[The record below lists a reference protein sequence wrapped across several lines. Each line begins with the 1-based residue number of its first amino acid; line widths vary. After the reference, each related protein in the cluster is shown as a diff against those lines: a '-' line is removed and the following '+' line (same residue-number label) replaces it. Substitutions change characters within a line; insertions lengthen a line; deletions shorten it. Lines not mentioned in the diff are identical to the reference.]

1 MAGSN
6 TSKYDVIVIGGGHNG
21 LVNAAYL
28 ARAGKKVLVLERR
41 HVLGGAACTEEV
53 FPGFKFSVC
62 SYVVSLLRPE
72 IIRDL
77 DLPRHGLEILPLDG
91 TFTPMPSG
99 DYLWRV
105 NDHGKTHR
113 EIARHSR
120 VDAEAYDEFGK
131 AMQAMCRFVKP
142 ILSMVPPDPNTLN
155 PRELMKLL
163 FIGRRFQG
171 MSSYDKY
178 NQVQLMTMSAI
189 DFLDQW
195 FETDVLKAT
204 MSASGI
210 IGTFLGVRSPG
221 TAYVLLHHYMGEI
234 DGAFRAWGF
243 ARGGTGAISN
253 AIGDAA
259 REAGVEIRTEAAIA
273 KIIVK
278 DGKAKGVVLAN
289 GDEIYADTISSSVDP
304 RLTFNKFIEAD
315 HLPADFLEEIN
326 RFKYRG
332 SSGKVNMALDA
343 LPNFKCMPG
352 PGAHLRGAISISPSV
367 EYMERAYD
375 DAKYGNFSRR
385 PYIDMVIPSLTDP
398 SVAPPGKHVLSCF
411 VQYAPYKLRAGLNWD
426 DQKEAFGDTVI
437 NTIAEYAPNIKDII
451 LHRQVVTP
459 LDLEREWGLSEGN
472 IFQGELSLEQLFF
485 LRPAP
490 GYARFRTPIRN
501 LYMCGSATHPGGGI
515 MGAPGRL
522 AALEILKDIGSG
534 LTMPETK
541 SDRRDIVIIGG
552 GHNGLVTAFY
562 LAKAGFKPLVL
573 ERRAQVGGAAITDEF
588 HPGFRCSTLAHTAG
602 PIRPRHRARHATGKT
617 WAEADHAGD
626 LRHSA
631 FARRARAFALSG
643 RQTSRAGDQ
652 RVFTERCRRNIR
664 SFSNR

>member
-1 MAGSN
+1 MN
-6 TSKYDVIVIGGGHNG
+6 KKYDVVVIGGGHNG

-41 HVLGGAACTEEV
+41 HLLGGAAVTEEII
-53 FPGFKFSVC
+53 PGFKFSVC

-113 EIARHSR
+113 EIARHSK

-142 ILSMVPPDPNTLN
+142 ILSMVPPDPATLN
-155 PRELMKLL
+155 PKELVKLL

-171 MSSYDKY
+171 MTSEDKY

-234 DGAFRAWGF
+234 DGAFRSWGF
-243 ARGGTGAISN
+243 SRGGTGAISN
-253 AIGDAA
+253 AIADAA
-259 REAGVEIRTEAAIA
+259 REAGAEIRTESPIA
-273 KIIVK
+273 RIIVK
-278 DGKAKGVVLAN
+278 NNRAQGVVLKN
-289 GDEIYADTISSSVDP
+289 GDEIYGDIISSSVDP
-304 RLTFNKFIEAD
+304 RLTFI
-315 HLPADFLEEIN
+315 HFLEDGLLPDEFLEGVK
-326 RFKYRG
+326 RYKYRG
-332 SSGKVNMALDA
+332 SSGKVNLALDA
-343 LPNFKCMPG
+343 LPDFKCLPG
-352 PGAHLRGAISISPSV
+352 TGAHLRGALSISPSV

-375 DAKYGNFSRR
+375 DAKYGEFSRR
-385 PYIDMVIPSLTDP
+385 PYIDVVIPSLTDP
-398 SVAPPGKHVLSCF
+398 SVAPPGKQVLSCF
-411 VQYAPYKLRAGLNWD
+411 VQYAPYKLKEGSWEEKR
-426 DQKEAFGDTVI
+426 EAFADTVI
-437 NTIAEYAPNIKDII
+437 NTLAEYAPNIKNII
-451 LHRQVVTP
+451 VGRQVLTP
-459 LDLEREWGLSEGN
+459 LDLEQEFGLTEGN

-485 LRPAP
+485 LRPVP
-490 GYARFRTPIRN
+490 GWAQYRTPIKN
-501 LYMCGSATHPGGGI
+501 LYLCGSATHPGGGI

-522 AALEILKDIGSG
+522 AAMQILKDW
-534 LTMPETK
+534 K
-541 SDRRDIVIIGG
+541 
-552 GHNGLVTAFY
+552 
-562 LAKAGFKPLVL
+562 K
-573 ERRAQVGGAAITDEF
+573 
-588 HPGFRCSTLAHTAG
+588 
-602 PIRPRHRARHATGKT
+602 GK
-617 WAEADHAGD
+617 
-626 LRHSA
+626 L
-631 FARRARAFALSG
+631 
-643 RQTSRAGDQ
+643 
-652 RVFTERCRRNIR
+652 
-664 SFSNR
+664 